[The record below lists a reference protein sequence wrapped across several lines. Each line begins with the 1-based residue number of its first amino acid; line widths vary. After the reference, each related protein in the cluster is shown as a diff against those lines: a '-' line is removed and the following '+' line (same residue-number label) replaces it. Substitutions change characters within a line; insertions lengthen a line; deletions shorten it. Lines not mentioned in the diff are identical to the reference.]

1 MGSHGGG
8 GAGVARACRTFDC
21 RITQTVRRF
30 LSRSRAVG
38 AVLPRRR
45 STDRRVGWPYA
56 RNCLLRNR
64 ARVRFRTQGRISQHR
79 CPHCR
84 WQLAHHRAVAQET
97 TWPATAVNR
106 PHFRHTVTIRVLF
119 VMALTR
125 HYAVFYLFRRL
136 FFQDEKATN
145 GDGSI
150 VFAPFLSLASNT
162 ALRAQRCRR
171 LFL

>member
-1 MGSHGGG
+1 MPPLPMAA
-8 GAGVARACRTFDC
+8 GAPSSCSARNDVARNGGKPSAF
-21 RITQTVRRF
+21 
-30 LSRSRAVG
+30 
-38 AVLPRRR
+38 P
-45 STDRRVGWPYA
+45 
-56 RNCLLRNR
+56 
-64 ARVRFRTQGRISQHR
+64 
-79 CPHCR
+79 
-84 WQLAHHRAVAQET
+84 
-97 TWPATAVNR
+97 
-106 PHFRHTVTIRVLF
+106 HTVTIRVLF